1 MSFLKVDRQ
10 VISKFLF
17 IGTLY
22 SFIIFK
28 CHALICNQ
36 HRKIISIQKRQS
48 LLSDLNL
55 YVIFGITLSAVMG
68 VSSIAPALPKM
79 ANVLEVSNER
89 IGLLI
94 TVFTVPGMFL
104 TPFLGVF
111 ADRIGRKAILVP
123 SLFIFGIAGTACAFA
138 TDFTWLLILRFIQ
151 GIGGA
156 SLGALNVT
164 LIGDLYDGNR
174 RATAMGYNGSVLSVG
189 TAAYPAIGGGLAL
202 LGWFYP
208 FFLALLAIPVG
219 LFVLAKL
226 DNPEPDNPKSIKSY
240 LGDILNALK
249 SKTVIGLFAANFLT
263 FIILF
268 GGYLTYFPILLDE
281 QFSKS
286 SLVIGIMLSGSSL
299 ITAFSSS
306 QLGNLTNR
314 FSESTLIITAA
325 ILYLGVF
332 LSIPFIENIWLFA
345 LPIIVFGFAQGIN
358 IPSIL
363 NLLTH
368 QAPKEYRAAFLSVNW
383 TVIRSGQAIGPLL
396 LGLVYGAVG
405 INGTFWISALAALC
419 IIGVGFFFIK
429 K

>member
-1 MSFLKVDRQ
+1 
-10 VISKFLF
+10 
-17 IGTLY
+17 
-22 SFIIFK
+22 
-28 CHALICNQ
+28 
-36 HRKIISIQKRQS
+36 
-48 LLSDLNL
+48 
-55 YVIFGITLSAVMG
+55 MG

-79 ANVLEVSNER
+79 AKVLDVSNER

-94 TVFTVPGMFL
+94 TAFTIPGMFL
-104 TPFLGVF
+104 TPFLGVI
-111 ADRIGRKAILVP
+111 ADRVGRKSILVP

-138 TDFTWLLILRFIQ
+138 TDFTWLLILRFLQ

-164 LIGDLYDGNR
+164 LIGDLYEGNR

-208 FFLALLAIPVG
+208 FFLTLLAIPVG
-219 LFVLAKL
+219 LLVLSKL
-226 DNPEPDNPKSIKSY
+226 DNPEPDNHRNIKSY
-240 LGDILNALK
+240 LGDILNAIK

-263 FIILF
+263 FIILY
-268 GGYLTYFPILLDE
+268 GGYLTYFPILLDH
-281 QFSKS
+281 QFNKS
-286 SLVIGIMLSGSSL
+286 SLIIGIMLSGSSL
-299 ITAFSSS
+299 ITAFASS
-306 QLGNLTNR
+306 QLGNLTKR
-314 FSESTLIITAA
+314 FPESTLIITAA

-332 LSIPFIENIWLFA
+332 LSIPFIHNIWLFA

-383 TVIRSGQAIGPLL
+383 TVIRSGQAVGPFL
-396 LGLVYGAVG
+396 LGLVYGLIG
-405 INGTFWISALAALC
+405 LSGTFWVSALAAFCL
-419 IIGVGFFFIK
+419 IAVGFFMIRN
-429 K
+429 

>member
-1 MSFLKVDRQ
+1 MHYKKKNKSTITNTKQ
-10 VISKFLF
+10 
-17 IGTLY
+17 
-22 SFIIFK
+22 
-28 CHALICNQ
+28 
-36 HRKIISIQKRQS
+36 QS
-48 LLSDLNL
+48 LLKDLNL

-79 ANVLEVSNER
+79 ANVLDVSNER

-94 TVFTVPGMFL
+94 TAFTVPGMFL
-104 TPFLGVF
+104 TPLLGVF
-111 ADRIGRKAILVP
+111 ADRVGRKAILVP
-123 SLFIFGIAGTACAFA
+123 SLFLFGIAGTACAFA
-138 TDFTWLLILRFIQ
+138 TDFTWLLILRFLQ

-164 LIGDLYDGNR
+164 LIGDLYEGNR

-202 LGWFYP
+202 FGWFYP
-208 FFLALLAIPVG
+208 FFLTLLAIPVG

-226 DNPEPDNPKSIKSY
+226 DNPEPDNHKHIKSY
-240 LGDILNALK
+240 LGDVLQALK
-249 SKTVIGLFAANFLT
+249 SKKVIGLFAANFLT
-263 FIILF
+263 FIMLY
-268 GGYLTYFPILLDE
+268 GGYLTFFPILLDE
-281 QFSKS
+281 QFEKS
-286 SLVIGIMLSGSSL
+286 SLIIGIMLSGSSL
-299 ITAFSSS
+299 ITAFASS
-306 QLGNLTNR
+306 QLGNLTKR
-314 FSESTLIITAA
+314 FPESTLIITAA

-383 TVIRSGQAIGPLL
+383 TIIRSGQAVGPFL
-396 LGLVYGAVG
+396 LGLVYGAIG
-405 INGTFWISALAALC
+405 LSGTFWISALAAFCLLL
-419 IIGVGFFFIK
+419 VASVAIK
-429 K
+429 G

>member
-1 MSFLKVDRQ
+1 
-10 VISKFLF
+10 
-17 IGTLY
+17 
-22 SFIIFK
+22 
-28 CHALICNQ
+28 
-36 HRKIISIQKRQS
+36 
-48 LLSDLNL
+48 
-55 YVIFGITLSAVMG
+55 MG

-79 ANVLEVSNER
+79 ANVLDVSNER

-94 TVFTVPGMFL
+94 TAFTIPGMFL
-104 TPFLGVF
+104 TPFLGIF
-111 ADRIGRKAILVP
+111 ADRIGRKVILVP

-138 TDFTWLLILRFIQ
+138 TDFTWLLILRFLQ

-164 LIGDLYDGNR
+164 LIGDLYEGNR

-208 FFLALLAIPVG
+208 FFLTLVAIPVG
-219 LFVLAKL
+219 LIVLTKL
-226 DNPEPDNPKSIKSY
+226 DNPEPDNHKNIKSY
-240 LGDILNALK
+240 LGDILKALK

-263 FIILF
+263 FIILY

-286 SLVIGIMLSGSSL
+286 SLIIGIMLSGSSL
-299 ITAFSSS
+299 ITAFASS
-306 QLGNLTNR
+306 QLGNLTKR
-314 FSESTLIITAA
+314 FAESTLIITAA

-383 TVIRSGQAIGPLL
+383 TIIRSGQAVGPFL
-396 LGLVYGAVG
+396 LGLVYGATG
-405 INGTFWISALAALC
+405 LNGTFWISALAAFCLFL
-419 IIGVGFFFIK
+419 VASLAIK
-429 K
+429 S